1 MRPIAHSLWLTLPL
15 VLAAYAC
22 DSDSE
27 SGPTTTSSG
36 TGGTAGSGGSSASG
50 TGGEGGLISS
60 SSSGSGGDE
69 NCVPPDLLIVLD
81 RTMSMHRKP
90 DGTAAEGTTA
100 GKQES
105 KWSIAIDAIETSTTL
120 FEGGMRFGLELFPLD
135 PGPSNGEE
143 QCVTLDQRIDGITA
157 TNPQCQEGEVLV
169 PPTLNS
175 AAAIASAIDPDTTLL
190 CRSTPIGAGLT
201 TAKDGLATSKTGD
214 TEDRDQY
221 ALLITDGQDTCDSA
235 LPLTEVQAMAAE
247 GVKTF
252 VVGFDATQGTGVDA
266 AQLNDLAC
274 AGLTADGFP
283 SSCAEDGLG
292 NYSWDPNGPAT
303 VYIVAENGNDLSGA
317 LATIAAQVCCDG
329 ID

>member
-1 MRPIAHSLWLTLPL
+1 MGSHTHLLWLTLPL
-15 VLAAYAC
+15 ALAAYAC

-27 SGPTTTSSG
+27 SVPTTTSSG
-36 TGGTAGSGGSSASG
+36 SGGSGGSGGSSTSG
-50 TGGEGGLISS
+50 TGGAGGLLSS
-60 SSSGSGGDE
+60 STSGTGGSE

-81 RTMSMHRKP
+81 RTMSMHRQP
-90 DGTAAEGTTA
+90 DGTPAEATPA

-105 KWSIAIDAIETSTTL
+105 KWYIAIDAIETSTTL

-135 PGPSNGEE
+135 PGPSGGQE
-143 QCVTLDQRIDGITA
+143 QCVTLDQRIAGTTA
-157 TNPQCQEGEVLV
+157 TNPQCQEGEVRV

-175 AAAIASAIDPDTTLL
+175 AAAIDGAIDPDTTLL

-201 TAKDGLATSKTGD
+201 TAKDGLATSKSGD
-214 TEDRDQY
+214 TEDREQY
-221 ALLITDGQDTCDSA
+221 ALLITDGQDTCDDA
-235 LPLTEVQAMAAE
+235 LPLTEVQAMAAQ

-252 VVGFDATQGTGVDA
+252 VVGFDASQGTGVDA

-283 SSCAEDGLG
+283 GSCADDGLG
-292 NYSWDPNGPAT
+292 NYSWDPNGQAI
-303 VYIVAENGNDLSGA
+303 VYIVAEDGNDLSSALGA
-317 LATIAAQVCCDG
+317 IAAEVCCDC